1 MSCKGGPN
9 FKPEFDGAAEVALLP
24 GTDLRYVV
32 NSQTPIIR
40 VDGADYYGLEAGVWF
55 AAKSLDGPWEV
66 ATSVPSL
73 IYTIPTSS
81 PLHYVTYVR
90 IDGSTPEVVYDGY
103 TPGYLGGVESTDGV
117 VVYGTGYDYQPW
129 IGDGWVDTARVGGNR
144 YAGADGKVYR
154 NTGDGW
160 QQHDGGGWRS
170 AGGDTSW
177 ADREQQARTQGA
189 DRFAGFGGGGFADRF
204 GGGFGDRFGGGFGG
218 GGFGGRFGGG
228 GFGGF
233 RGRR

>member
-1 MSCKGGPN
+1 MSCKGGPS

-103 TPGYLGGVESTDGV
+103 TPGYLVAWNRPMGSWSMAPATTTSPGSEMAGSIPHGLAGIDTPV
-117 VVYGTGYDYQPW
+117 P
-129 IGDGWVDTARVGGNR
+129 TARFTEIPETVGSNTTEAVGGRRAGIPPGQIGSNR
-144 YAGADGKVYR
+144 PVPR
-154 NTGDGW
+154 
-160 QQHDGGGWRS
+160 
-170 AGGDTSW
+170 
-177 ADREQQARTQGA
+177 
-189 DRFAGFGGGGFADRF
+189 
-204 GGGFGDRFGGGFGG
+204 
-218 GGFGGRFGGG
+218 
-228 GFGGF
+228 
-233 RGRR
+233 